1 MSEVH
6 DVIIIGSGP
15 AGYTAAIYAA
25 RANLKPVLF
34 QGMQPGGQLTIT
46 TDVENFPGYPDGV
59 MGPEMMEQFKAQAER
74 FGTEIKFEEIV
85 EFDFSQRPFT
95 IKSDFGEFKAN
106 AIILSTGASARL
118 LGLENESKL
127 MGMGVSAC
135 ATCDGAFFPDKE
147 IIVVGGGDSAME
159 EANYLTR
166 FASKVTVV
174 HRREEFRSS
183 QIMLDRA
190 RANPKIEWE
199 LNQAVNDIIAGDDG
213 KVRAVILEDTQT
225 GEKKEFATEGVFV
238 AIGHVPNS
246 QYFKDQLD
254 TDENG
259 YVLVHDGTHTSVEG
273 VFACGDL
280 MDHTYRQAITAAG
293 SGCMAAIDAE
303 RWLED
308 QAHAPAEASAS

>member
-1 MSEVH
+1 MTW
-6 DVIIIGSGP
+6 G
-15 AGYTAAIYAA
+15 
-25 RANLKPVLF
+25 
-34 QGMQPGGQLTIT
+34 
-46 TDVENFPGYPDGV
+46 
-59 MGPEMMEQFKAQAER
+59 KASR
-74 FGTEIKFEEIV
+74 
-85 EFDFSQRPFT
+85 
-95 IKSDFGEFKAN
+95 
-106 AIILSTGASARL
+106 
-118 LGLENESKL
+118 
-127 MGMGVSAC
+127 
-135 ATCDGAFFPDKE
+135 
-147 IIVVGGGDSAME
+147 
-159 EANYLTR
+159 
-166 FASKVTVV
+166 
-174 HRREEFRSS
+174 
-183 QIMLDRA
+183 
-190 RANPKIEWE
+190 
-199 LNQAVNDIIAGDDG
+199 

>member
-1 MSEVH
+1 
-6 DVIIIGSGP
+6 
-15 AGYTAAIYAA
+15 
-25 RANLKPVLF
+25 
-34 QGMQPGGQLTIT
+34 
-46 TDVENFPGYPDGV
+46 

-106 AIILSTGASARL
+106 SIILSTGASARL

-213 KVRAVILEDTQT
+213 KVRAVILEDTRT

-303 RWLED
+303 RWLEN